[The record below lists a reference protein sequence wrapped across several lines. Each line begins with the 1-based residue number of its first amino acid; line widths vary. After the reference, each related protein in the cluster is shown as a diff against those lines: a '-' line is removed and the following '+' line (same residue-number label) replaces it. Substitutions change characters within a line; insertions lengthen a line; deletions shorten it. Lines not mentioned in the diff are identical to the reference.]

1 MRRFLSVFILVIIV
15 LFSCA
20 REEESFVGERGGTLI
35 IGTTDLPARIS
46 PLEPSVFSSSEIL
59 DLLFLHLH
67 RVDRKTGKMKP
78 VLAESWEFS
87 EDLKSVTYYLRR
99 GVKWWDGH
107 PVTAEDVLY
116 TYQRMKEPSTNYPY
130 LNSLR
135 FIRKVE
141 VVDPYAVRFTFEKVY
156 ADILTDS
163 DIMALPK
170 HIHESEDTILGENPV
185 GNGPYR
191 IEEWVSGSE
200 IILTANDDYYRGRPS
215 IDKIHIRNY
224 KNMDDMLADFA
235 TGDLDAVLNITPQ
248 SAQELVQ
255 NENVS
260 IYSQPGNSYLYVGWN
275 LEHPFLQ
282 DKLVRRALSMAINNQ
297 RILTD
302 IYAGMGEM
310 SLGPLPSSAWGYSE
324 AIEPIGYDADLA
336 LSVLKEQGFADFN
349 GNGIIDKDRKD
360 FAIRVV
366 TNSENADRV
375 TILRYVTEDLR
386 RIGIRVIPQT
396 LDAADF
402 INALINK
409 QFDGYIMGWRV
420 GEKIDPAVCW
430 KSRGTYNFVS
440 YSNTV
445 VDSLIDAGV
454 SKLDRRKARETW
466 HEFQK
471 IIYEEQPYTFLVVPN
486 DIAATYKRVKGVE
499 HGVRLASA
507 NAYWIPEAERRVSV
521 ASVIPET
528 GPKTEGSTQMPTT
541 LDISEPTGSF
551 VEESLAVI
559 RPERILE
566 AAAQSDTTVPDT
578 TTIVAAVPPAP
589 PKPSVIT
596 RAEPNRRIEP
606 EYPASAAEFGAS
618 GTIVVRVLVGT
629 DGAVKDAEVVQSF
642 GNPACEKAA
651 LDAARQ
657 WQFDPATKDGAPF
670 EQRVSIPF
678 TFARQ

>member
-116 TYQRMKEPSTNYPY
+116 TYQIMKEPSTNYPY
-130 LNSLR
+130 LNFLR

>member
-1 MRRFLSVFILVIIV
+1 
-15 LFSCA
+15 
-20 REEESFVGERGGTLI
+20 
-35 IGTTDLPARIS
+35 
-46 PLEPSVFSSSEIL
+46 
-59 DLLFLHLH
+59 
-67 RVDRKTGKMKP
+67 
-78 VLAESWEFS
+78 
-87 EDLKSVTYYLRR
+87 
-99 GVKWWDGH
+99 
-107 PVTAEDVLY
+107 
-116 TYQRMKEPSTNYPY
+116 
-130 LNSLR
+130 
-135 FIRKVE
+135 
-141 VVDPYAVRFTFEKVY
+141 
-156 ADILTDS
+156 
-163 DIMALPK
+163 
-170 HIHESEDTILGENPV
+170 
-185 GNGPYR
+185 
-191 IEEWVSGSE
+191 
-200 IILTANDDYYRGRPS
+200 
-215 IDKIHIRNY
+215 
-224 KNMDDMLADFA
+224 MDDMLADFA
-235 TGDLDAVLNITPQ
+235 NGDLDAVLNITPQ

-282 DKLVRRALSMAINNQ
+282 DKLVRRALSMAINSQ

-302 IYAGMGEM
+302 IYADMGAI
-310 SLGPLPSSAWGYSE
+310 SLGPLPSSAWGYNE
-324 AIEPIGYDADLA
+324 TIEPIGYDADLA
-336 LSVLKEQGFADFN
+336 LSALKEQGFADFN
-349 GNGIIDKDRKD
+349 GNRIIDKDRKD
-360 FAIRVV
+360 FTIRIV
-366 TNSENADRV
+366 TNSENVDRV
-375 TILRYVTEDLR
+375 TILRYIAEDLR

-420 GEKIDPAVCW
+420 GEKID
-430 KSRGTYNFVS
+430 
-440 YSNTV
+440 SNTV

-466 HEFQK
+466 HEFQR

-507 NAYWIPEAERRVSV
+507 SAYWIPEAERRVSV
-521 ASVIPET
+521 AAVIPET
-528 GPKTEGSTQMPTT
+528 GPSTEGIMEMPTT
-541 LDISEPTGSF
+541 LDTPEPAGGF

-559 RPERILE
+559 TPERILE

-578 TTIVAAVPPAP
+578 TTIVAAVPLAP

-629 DGAVKDAEVVQSF
+629 DGAVKDAEVIQSF

-657 WQFDPATKDGAPF
+657 WQFDPATKDGTPF

>member
-1 MRRFLSVFILVIIV
+1 MRRFLSVLILVIIA

-20 REEESFVGERGGTLI
+20 REEESFVGEKGGTLI

-59 DLLFLHLH
+59 DLLFLRLH
-67 RVDRKTGKMKP
+67 RVDRRAGKMKP

-135 FIRKVE
+135 FIRDVE
-141 VVDPYAVRFTFEKVY
+141 VVDPYAIRFTFEKVY

-163 DIMALPK
+163 DIMPLPK
-170 HIHESEDTILGENPV
+170 HIHEGEDTIFGENPV

-191 IEEWVSGSE
+191 IGEWISGSE
-200 IILTANDDYYRGRPS
+200 IILTANEDYYRGRPS

-224 KNMDDMLADFA
+224 SNMDDMLADFA
-235 TGDLDAVLNITPQ
+235 NGDLDAVLNISPQ

-282 DKLVRRALSMAINNQ
+282 DKLVRKALSMAINNQ

-302 IYAGMGEM
+302 IYADMGEI
-310 SLGPLPSSAWGYSE
+310 SLGPLPSSAWGYNE

-349 GNGIIDKDRKD
+349 GNRIMDKDRKD

-366 TNSENADRV
+366 TNSENDDRV
-375 TILRYVTEDLR
+375 TILRYITEDLR

-430 KSRGTYNFVS
+430 KTRGTYNFVS

-507 NAYWIPEAERRVSV
+507 SAYWIPEAERRVSV

-528 GPKTEGSTQMPTT
+528 EPRTEGSTQMPTT
-541 LDISEPTGSF
+541 VDISEPTGSF

-559 RPERILE
+559 TPERILE

-578 TTIVAAVPPAP
+578 TTIVAAAPPAP

-629 DGAVKDAEVVQSF
+629 DGAVRDAEVIQSF

-657 WQFDPATKDGAPF
+657 WQFEPATKDGAPF

>member
-116 TYQRMKEPSTNYPY
+116 TYQIMKEPSTNYPY
-130 LNSLR
+130 LNFLR

-651 LDAARQ
+651 LVPIPDCS
-657 WQFDPATKDGAPF
+657 KIIGA
-670 EQRVSIPF
+670 
-678 TFARQ
+678 